1 MVMKMEIKSK
11 GFTIRDLE
19 PEDRFQL
26 KKWKDFEDPLFF
38 GYNYSDM
45 TDGELDYWFSVKNFP
60 FRSKFFAVIDES
72 GFMFAYFGMK
82 EINRFTST
90 SKLGIV
96 MEPSFV
102 SKGFGYSIMKLFLDY
117 YFNKLNMKRMVLEV
131 NEWNKRAINLY
142 EKLGF
147 RYYGDYM
154 QKFENQAI
162 DLEDPKCDDISDSFK
177 LKNGRIYNRIL
188 KMSLTKKAFLGDEK

>member
-154 QKFENQAI
+154 QKFENQSI
-162 DLEDPKCDDISDSFK
+162 DLEDPKCDDISGSFK

>member
-154 QKFENQAI
+154 QKFENQSI